1 MRHATKL
8 LLAGF
13 GLAGVL
19 ALGASSARA
28 QTKTVS
34 GAGTGAW
41 VRSAGIVTQAAS
53 AAMPDGGGQASDD
66 LTGVSLGG
74 LLSASAATAVT
85 AGEGGADRASAQTV
99 SSAGDL
105 NVLNGLIRARRVVA
119 VANAVANGDQLA
131 SDTEGSGFAGLV
143 VNGLAMGDNDYL
155 PAPNTRVDL
164 LGVGYV
170 ILNERTASATGVGVN
185 MIHVVLLSGGE
196 IVVGA
201 ASSGVGS

>member
-1 MRHATKL
+1 MRHAAKL

-13 GLAGVL
+13 GLAGGL

-85 AGEGGADRASAQTV
+85 ARSEEHTSELQSQSNLVCRLSPAQ
-99 SSAGDL
+99 
-105 NVLNGLIRARRVVA
+105 
-119 VANAVANGDQLA
+119 
-131 SDTEGSGFAGLV
+131 
-143 VNGLAMGDNDYL
+143 
-155 PAPNTRVDL
+155 
-164 LGVGYV
+164 
-170 ILNERTASATGVGVN
+170 
-185 MIHVVLLSGGE
+185 
-196 IVVGA
+196 
-201 ASSGVGS
+201 

>member
-85 AGEGGADRASAQTV
+85 AGGGGGGPASPPTAASAP
-99 SSAGDL
+99 GPH
-105 NVLNGLIRARRVVA
+105 GPHRLISGRR
-119 VANAVANGDQLA
+119 
-131 SDTEGSGFAGLV
+131 
-143 VNGLAMGDNDYL
+143 
-155 PAPNTRVDL
+155 
-164 LGVGYV
+164 
-170 ILNERTASATGVGVN
+170 
-185 MIHVVLLSGGE
+185 
-196 IVVGA
+196 
-201 ASSGVGS
+201 